1 MSDRKQQ
8 LEQISESFLDA
19 FNRNDLDGVM
29 SFFTDDIVYD
39 ELDGTRSEGLAAV
52 RAAFAPQFDGK
63 FGQMTF
69 VEDDTFIDADSGKIM
84 SSWDL
89 KISKDDGTTL
99 VLRGLDLLQFRGDKI
114 CLKQTYVKA
123 KSALYQAEG

>member
-1 MSDRKQQ
+1 
-8 LEQISESFLDA
+8 
-19 FNRNDLDGVM
+19 
-29 SFFTDDIVYD
+29 
-39 ELDGTRSEGLAAV
+39 
-52 RAAFAPQFDGK
+52 
-63 FGQMTF
+63 
-69 VEDDTFIDADSGKIM
+69 M